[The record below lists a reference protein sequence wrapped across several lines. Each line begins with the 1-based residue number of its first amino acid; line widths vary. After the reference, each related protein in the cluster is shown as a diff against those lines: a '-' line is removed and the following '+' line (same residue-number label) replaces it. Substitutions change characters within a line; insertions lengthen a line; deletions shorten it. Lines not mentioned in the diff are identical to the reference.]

1 MRADRNELKAASFIS
16 MLWIPSAC
24 YLLGSLRRFP
34 HDATQELQDQQHHT
48 PSSLSAALQPL
59 QTQSWGP
66 RRCADAAAGRFHV
79 VTSWGDQRLPPH
91 FLQSF
96 TLTGFCSRLDND
108 ICKHSE
114 CCIIISNQRK
124 KLRSGLRNAQLSGT
138 LPGRVLTR
146 SRRGG
151 AGFQTLVSKCDLP
164 CQHWRRPSTASGRSE
179 ERRGAPPHG
188 FHATNMSSKRKASQ
202 FGCGLPRSD
211 RRAARHS
218 IDDDI
223 TLAFWSLIS
232 CSSENYHLYWRPQSG
247 ASVNIQPKK
256 SDF

>member
-146 SRRGG
+146 SRTGG
-151 AGFQTLVSKCDLP
+151 GQDFRHSLVNVISHVSTGGDHPLLQVAQRNAAELPRMAFMQQTCHLKEKLP
-164 CQHWRRPSTASGRSE
+164 SLDAVCRAATVVQLATALMTTSLWRFGRSFP
-179 ERRGAPPHG
+179 APLK
-188 FHATNMSSKRKASQ
+188 TTI
-202 FGCGLPRSD
+202 
-211 RRAARHS
+211 S
-218 IDDDI
+218 IDVHRAVR
-223 TLAFWSLIS
+223 L
-232 CSSENYHLYWRPQSG
+232 
-247 ASVNIQPKK
+247 
-256 SDF
+256 